1 MHLAREL
8 FPSILEVKGLLP
20 RILLENFYPS
30 RSLYQDIIDN
40 NLKNDFKNFINSKVE
55 VKVEKRDT
63 LKNPQELMRDAGYE
77 LYECLSDDD
86 IYKFRKYYHE
96 GEALCTFRGGR
107 LKGCYVFFAV
117 KDGAEELNREDFK
130 FPSREDKYATSV
142 ISIQFTR
149 DASHSLSIKNR
160 YNHKVDNPDATFSN
174 NLDNII
180 EGLSESFAR
189 YYGLKPKYINT
200 NLEIPNYV
208 RVNNKYYKYNMVIR
222 GVYYC
227 PDNIIIKDSCVLKL
241 DKAKYIVFDYFI
253 LSLSEKTITLFDGS
267 INDSFIS
274 SIGSIKDSK
283 IEVTLVGNYREVKI
297 IKNDGV
303 IKLILDNE
311 NKLVSYTNPLVEEI
325 NSRFLYFSE
334 YLREINIPNV
344 KVIQDHFLFWN
355 QDLEQFN
362 GSNIEIIGNNFL
374 RNNLRLESLD
384 LSLVRVMG
392 RNALYINENLTNL
405 NISNVT
411 KIGDYSFY
419 NIKRK
424 INIKA
429 YNLERVGVLKDFEF
443 KKQIMMIIEE
453 NKERNKHEK

>member
-1 MHLAREL
+1 MHLVREL

-30 RSLYQDIIDN
+30 RSLYQDIISN

-63 LKNPQELMRDAGYE
+63 LKTPQELMKDAGYE

-96 GEALCTFRGGR
+96 GEVLCTFRGGR

-117 KDGAEELNREDFK
+117 KDGAEELKREDFK
-130 FPSREDKYATSV
+130 YPSREDKYATSV

-149 DASHSLSIKNR
+149 DESHSLSIKNR

-180 EGLSESFAR
+180 EGLSESFER

-200 NLEIPNYV
+200 NLEIPNYI
-208 RVNNKYYKYNMVIR
+208 RVNNKYYKYNIVIR

-227 PDNIIIKDSCVLKL
+227 PDNIIIKDSEVIKL

-253 LSLSEKTITLFDGS
+253 LSLSDKTITLYDES
-267 INDSFIS
+267 IKDSFIE
-274 SIGSIKDSK
+274 SIGNIKDSK
-283 IEVTLVGNYREVKI
+283 IEVTLKGNYREIKI
-297 IKNDGV
+297 IKKEGV

-311 NKLVSYTNPLVEEI
+311 NKLVSYTNPLIKEI
-325 NSRFLYFSE
+325 KPRFLYFSE
-334 YLREINIPNV
+334 YLKEINILNA
-344 KVIQDHFLFWN
+344 KVIQDDFLFWN

-362 GSNIEIIGNNFL
+362 GSNVEIIGNNFL
-374 RNNLRLESLD
+374 RNNLKLESLN
-384 LSLVRVMG
+384 LHSARVIG
-392 RNALYINENLTNL
+392 RNSLYINENLTKL
-405 NISNVT
+405 NIPNVT

-419 NIKRK
+419 SLKRK
-424 INIKA
+424 IN
-429 YNLERVGVLKDFEF
+429 
-443 KKQIMMIIEE
+443 
-453 NKERNKHEK
+453 KERSKHEK